1 MNNLIFY
8 NLLNASKQDKI
19 TTFAFNFTGIK
30 NSTLFFNK
38 TMKYYRYITFVLML
52 ILTCTVS
59 SLYAQKKFTVVIDA
73 GHGGHDSGAVGRY
86 SKEKNINLA
95 VSLALGSKIEAIYP
109 DVKVVYTRDKDFFLT
124 LQERADIVNR
134 NNADIFFCIH
144 TNANN
149 SSTAFGAETYT
160 LGLHKSQSNL
170 DVAMRENSVITLE
183 DDYKTKYQGFDPGA
197 PDTYIM
203 FEFMQDKYIDKSIE
217 LASAIQNQFVRASR
231 YDRGVRQAG
240 FWVLHKSAC
249 PSVLVELGF
258 ISNRAEEDFLNT
270 NDGRE
275 EMANSIFKAFETYK
289 RDHDKKSG
297 FKVVPLKKEDTPAPK
312 KEDVKPVKTENPVM
326 AANVPTTET
335 SNKPLMNEVVK
346 VNKTD
351 VAATDLK
358 QNNQVIFK
366 IQLFAVEKKLR
377 TGASDF
383 KGLKNTDFYVEK
395 NLFKYTYGEET
406 TFNEIN
412 KLRKSISKKF
422 PGAYVIAFRN
432 GEKIAVKEAM
442 RK

>member
-59 SLYAQKKFTVVIDA
+59 SLHAQKKFTVVIDA

-351 VAATDLK
+351 VTAADLK

>member
-19 TTFAFNFTGIK
+19 TTFAFSFLRIFH
-30 NSTLFFNK
+30 SSFFYSK
-38 TMKYYRYITFVLML
+38 TMKYFRYITLVILLF
-52 ILTCTVS
+52 LTCTVS

-95 VSLALGSKIEAIYP
+95 VSLALGSKIEANYP

-124 LQERADIVNR
+124 LQERADIVNQ

-258 ISNRAEEDFLNT
+258 ISNRAEEDYLNT
-270 NDGRE
+270 NEGRE

-312 KEDVKPVKTENPVM
+312 KEDVKPAKVDNPVI
-326 AANVPTTET
+326 AANVPTTDT
-335 SNKPLMNEVVK
+335 TKKTLKNEVVK
-346 VNKTD
+346 VNKPD
-351 VAATDLK
+351 VPVADVK

-377 TGASDF
+377 KGSSEF
-383 KGLKNTDFYVEK
+383 KGLNDTDFYVEK
-395 NLFKYTYGEET
+395 NLYKYTFGEET
-406 TFNEIN
+406 SFSEIN

-422 PGAYVIAFRN
+422 PNAYVIAFRN
-432 GEKIAVKEAM
+432 GEKIAIKDAM
-442 RK
+442 KK